1 MPQKGFDVMLD
12 WLKRQLSGPPSR
24 PLKELPKPSAE
35 VAQLTNAGQVID
47 AIKLY
52 RDQNPGVGLKEAKD
66 VVDTMRR
73 PTL

>member
-1 MPQKGFDVMLD
+1 MFD

-24 PLKELPKPSAE
+24 SVAELPKPSAE

-66 VVDTMRR
+66 VVDAMRGR
-73 PTL
+73 T